1 MNAYA
6 AAPTSA
12 YKESAVLTAP
22 PERLVLML
30 YDGIHRFLFQATV
43 AMRDGNPLLT
53 NNKLQRAEA
62 IIDELIATLDHSA
75 GDIADRLNAIYLYS
89 RRTLGE
95 ARIEQ
100 EPGED
105 RAVQGISGSSATPG
119 PRSAAASRGLTE
131 PYQRLVTLA
140 ELEHELALQGDF
152 DGLERLDAERRL
164 IVASL
169 PEKPPAAAKP
179 ALVEMAQLQ
188 AATTAVLQ
196 DARSGRGELGA
207 HDRREQTARGYGA
220 PRHAARGTFTAAA

>member
-6 AAPTSA
+6 AAPSSA

-62 IIDELIATLDHSA
+62 IIDELIATLDHSQG

-95 ARIEQ
+95 ARMEKSPAKIEH
-100 EPGED
+100 
-105 RAVQGISGSSATPG
+105 VQGLIKELRDAWSEMCGG
-119 PRSAAASRGLTE
+119 
-131 PYQRLVTLA
+131 A
-140 ELEHELALQGDF
+140 E
-152 DGLERLDAERRL
+152 
-164 IVASL
+164 V
-169 PEKPPAAAKP
+169 
-179 ALVEMAQLQ
+179 
-188 AATTAVLQ
+188 
-196 DARSGRGELGA
+196 
-207 HDRREQTARGYGA
+207 
-220 PRHAARGTFTAAA
+220 